1 MFRLSYRGVTPEGVT
16 PEGVILDLLIE
27 MKAADR
33 YFLETGYQWQDLDFV
48 QQKKLIEVEKEQL
61 K

>member
-1 MFRLSYRGVTPEGVT
+1 MFKPSYRGIT

-27 MKAADR
+27 MKTADR
-33 YFLETGYQWQDLDFV
+33 YFLETGEQWQDLDLI
-48 QQKKLIEVEKEQL
+48 QQRKLIEVEKEQL